1 MPPKKKPAVKAK
13 ATAKSNAKASTR
25 TSVVV
30 NVNAPTRRR
39 ATTKGPSK
47 KAGSAAPVLN
57 VRPQS
62 VYFHAPPTFHT
73 LQPNA
78 LAQQAVLEGIQRDVA
93 SLKQSATTPRTP
105 VVPAAV
111 NPMYDA
117 MSLPS
122 LPQTPATAR
131 QVDAAQQAESA
142 FERSLPSPNMGQRL
156 PRRETMYDP
165 AGGPLLSPRSGRPST
180 GAEGTVRNPLSG
192 AAITIGGKK
201 HRELVRQGIL
211 PPSP

>member
-1 MPPKKKPAVKAK
+1 MPPKKKPARPTKAK
-13 ATAKSNAKASTR
+13 ASANAKASNR

-30 NVNAPTRRR
+30 NVNAPTRRK
-39 ATTKGPSK
+39 AASKGPSK
-47 KAGSAAPVLN
+47 KAGAAGASLN

-62 VYFHAPPTFHT
+62 IYFHAPPTFHT

-105 VVPAAV
+105 VVSAAV

-117 MSLPS
+117 MSLSS
-122 LPQTPATAR
+122 LPQTPATTR
-131 QVDAAQQAESA
+131 PVDAAQQAEGA
-142 FERSLPSPNMGQRL
+142 FERSLPSPYMGQRL
-156 PRRETMYDP
+156 SRRETMYDP
-165 AGGPLLSPRSGRPST
+165 AGGPLVSPRPSRPAAGT
-180 GAEGTVRNPLSG
+180 EGTVRNPLSG

-201 HRELVRQGIL
+201 HRELVRQGVL